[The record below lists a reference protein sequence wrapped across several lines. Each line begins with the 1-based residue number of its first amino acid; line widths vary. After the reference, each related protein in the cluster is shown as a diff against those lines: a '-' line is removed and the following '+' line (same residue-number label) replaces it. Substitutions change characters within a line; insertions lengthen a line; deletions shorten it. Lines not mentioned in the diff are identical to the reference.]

1 MNVSGR
7 YQEYQ
12 TGSEFDRGIKKICF
26 CVFRHQQKT
35 SLTFFR
41 AVRNIFNIVVCC
53 GDLPRAKHCVSM
65 IFKKF
70 DVITWLPINK
80 GLLDNLIFK
89 KIYRNIQL
97 PLYVITL
104 VDQCRPSKC
113 CINIINK

>member
-12 TGSEFDRGIKKICF
+12 TGSGFDRGISSIKKICF
-26 CVFRHQQKT
+26 RVFRRQQKNL
-35 SLTFFR
+35 SRFFR

-65 IFKKF
+65 IFTKF

-80 GLLDNLIFK
+80 GLLDNFIFK
-89 KIYRNIQL
+89 KYIATCHY
-97 PLYVITL
+97 T
-104 VDQCRPSKC
+104 
-113 CINIINK
+113 